1 MLTFEFEKCKII
13 RIQHKIL
20 FKKLENS
27 VGQNSQRILKWW
39 SETHIGS
46 NNDIIIIIN
55 LLVQK
60 HEKSYLLQFVQT
72 NCNLFEQIVIC
83 SNKHII
89 ICLNKLQFVWTN
101 CNLFEQIII
110 CLFEQ
115 ITICSNKLQF
125 VWTNCN
131 K

>member
-72 NCNLFEQIVIC
+72 NCNLFEQIV
-83 SNKHII
+83 
-89 ICLNKLQFVWTN
+89 TN
-101 CNLFEQIII
+101 NFFHVFEPI
-110 CLFEQ
+110 
-115 ITICSNKLQF
+115 N
-125 VWTNCN
+125 WWW
-131 K
+131 

>member
-1 MLTFEFEKCKII
+1 MYGAPA
-13 RIQHKIL
+13 R
-20 FKKLENS
+20 
-27 VGQNSQRILKWW
+27 
-39 SETHIGS
+39 
-46 NNDIIIIIN
+46 
-55 LLVQK
+55 

-89 ICLNKLQFVWTN
+89 ICSNKLQFVQTN

-115 ITICSNKLQF
+115 ITICLNKLQF
-125 VWTNCN
+125 V
-131 K
+131 